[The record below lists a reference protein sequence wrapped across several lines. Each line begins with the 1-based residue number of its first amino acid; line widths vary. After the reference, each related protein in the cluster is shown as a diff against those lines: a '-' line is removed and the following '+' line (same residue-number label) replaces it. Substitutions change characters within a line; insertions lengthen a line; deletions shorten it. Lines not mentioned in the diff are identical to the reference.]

1 MAGACSARAD
11 IVSTAANAR
20 RGVSE
25 RSYNQFLERLVLPAG
40 DVVLRTEFMR
50 ELRRWRR
57 IQHLDA
63 NSLARLQSEG
73 LAALLDHA
81 TTKVPHYRDL
91 KTAKDDDPYKW
102 LRQFPILTKQDLR
115 ADGDRLL
122 TPGATNLV
130 KISSSG
136 SSGVQ
141 SRLWSTPREISRSQ
155 AIQTLWWEW
164 AGYRL
169 GDRLLQTG
177 ITPDRGITKRIKDRL
192 LRTSYVVAFGLTEPE
207 MQDVIRRGAER
218 PWRHI
223 GGYAS
228 SIDALARAA
237 IGMPEVSVRPVSAIS
252 WGDKLYPAHRQHV
265 TQAFDAPVLDTYGTA
280 EGFMIASQRFN
291 EPYYVM
297 SPHVV
302 VELLDADDQ
311 PVPDGEM
318 GHVVVTRLDAHT
330 MPMIRF
336 RLGDLAVAPAEP
348 VQVPGGPAFPQLER
362 IVGRETDIWVSP
374 GGRTLTVHTFTGVM
388 EHFDQIE
395 QFAVVPAGSGLTME
409 YIAAG
414 DFDPGILDQAAQAL
428 CTAVGEK
435 LVLDWKRVTRI
446 PDSPSGKPQI
456 IRSG

>member
-1 MAGACSARAD
+1 MTPPAPPSRSLPSR
-11 IVSTAANAR
+11 IHNAA
-20 RGVSE
+20 
-25 RSYNQFLERLVLPAG
+25 LERLVLPAG
-40 DVVLRTEFMR
+40 DAVLRTEFMR

-63 NSLARLQSEG
+63 HALARLQHDS
-73 LAALLDHA
+73 LASLLEHA
-81 TTKVPHYRDL
+81 TTEVPYYRDL
-91 KTAKDDDPYKW
+91 NLPRDDDPYTW
-102 LRQFPILTKQDLR
+102 LRRFPILTKQHLR
-115 ADGDRLL
+115 ADGDRLI
-122 TPGATNLV
+122 TPAATNLV

-141 SRLWSTPREISRSQ
+141 STLWSTPREISRSQ

-177 ITPDRGITKRIKDRL
+177 MTPDRGITKRLKDRL
-192 LRTSYVVAFGLTEPE
+192 LRTSYVVAFGLTQTE
-207 MQDVIRRGAER
+207 MQDIVRRGADR

-237 IGMPEVSVRPVSAIS
+237 IDVPEVSLRPVSAIS

-265 TQAFDAPVLDTYGTA
+265 EQAFDAPVLDTYGTA

-318 GHVVVTRLDAHT
+318 GHVVVTRLDAPA

-336 RLGDLAVAPAEP
+336 RLGDLAIAAADP
-348 VQVPGGPAFPQLER
+348 VQVAGGPAFPQLER
-362 IVGRETDIWVSP
+362 IVGRETDIWISP

-395 QFAVVPAGSGLTME
+395 QFAVVPAAGRLTME
-409 YIAAG
+409 YIVG
-414 DFDPGILDQAAQAL
+414 DDFDPGVLDQAAQAL
-428 CTAVGEK
+428 CTAVSEH
-435 LVLDWKRVTRI
+435 LVLDWKRVTHI

>member
-1 MAGACSARAD
+1 MNTA
-11 IVSTAANAR
+11 STTDPALPTRGLPSRLHNAA
-20 RGVSE
+20 
-25 RSYNQFLERLVLPAG
+25 LERLVLPAG
-40 DVVLRTEFMR
+40 DAVLRTEFMR

-63 NSLARLQSEG
+63 DALARLQRSG
-73 LAALLDHA
+73 LVSLLEHA
-81 TTKVPHYRDL
+81 TAEVPYYRGLNISRDG
-91 KTAKDDDPYKW
+91 DPYEW
-102 LRQFPILTKQDLR
+102 LRRFPILTKQHLR
-115 ADGDRLL
+115 ADGDRIL

-141 SRLWSTPREISRSQ
+141 STLWSTPREISRSQ

-177 ITPDRGITKRIKDRL
+177 MTPDRGITKRIKDRL
-192 LRTSYVVAFGLTEPE
+192 LRTSYVVAFGLTQAE
-207 MQDVIRRGAER
+207 MQDIVRRGANR

-237 IGMPEVSVRPVSAIS
+237 IDMPEVSLRPVSAIS

-265 TQAFDAPVLDTYGTA
+265 AQAFDAPVLDTYGTA

-302 VELLDADDQ
+302 VELLDGDDQ
-311 PVPDGEM
+311 PVPDGEI
-318 GHVVVTRLDAHT
+318 GHVVVTRLDAPA

-336 RLGDLAVAPAEP
+336 RLGDLAIAPAKP
-348 VQVPGGPAFPQLER
+348 VQVAGGPAFPQLER
-362 IVGRETDIWVSP
+362 IVGRETDIWISP

-395 QFAVVPAGSGLTME
+395 QFAVVPATGRLTME
-409 YIAAG
+409 YIAG
-414 DFDPGILDQAAQAL
+414 EDFDPGVLEQAAQAL
-428 CTAVGEK
+428 CAAVGEK
-435 LVLDWKRVTRI
+435 LVLDWKRVTHI